1 MSAPHA
7 AGTGTEAVI
16 ELSSGSDSETPPSEA
31 DSSDQFGERNSEISD
46 SGDSEPDDGESLGSE
61 TAPSEADS
69 SEADQFEERNSE
81 ISDSGDSEPDDG
93 ESLGSEDSES
103 SSEGSDSGSTESE
116 EESVVYETEQEDELD
131 RLDAKADEMEAARAC
146 KRRRMA

>member
-1 MSAPHA
+1 MPPHRVEAYGESAGMSSMSAPHA

-31 DSSDQFGERNSEISD
+31 DSSDQFG
-46 SGDSEPDDGESLGSE
+46 
-61 TAPSEADS
+61 
-69 SEADQFEERNSE
+69 ERNSE